1 MIKNKI
7 NKLYF
12 QNLIIMGMFLV
23 FLICNKVNAK
33 ENYIVALVNNI
44 PITKIDV
51 EDKAKLLAYSIEKD
65 ISQKNLNKFFNQ
77 SLKSLITENLIRGEG
92 LKFNKNILN
101 LVKNKAYSNL
111 LSDYNQSDFFLNQ
124 LIQELNISK
133 SVVLNK
139 YETEIILG
147 ILLQNKFK
155 QQFENLNQEIQE
167 IITEKELE
175 KNKDK
180 FELAEII
187 IPKPGNLE
195 LFNKIKNALNKGSNF
210 SYIAE
215 QVSINPSAK
224 KGGNIGWRTLENLPI
239 EITSNNQLINE
250 GDIFYFIKKNTYR
263 IIKIL
268 VKRHQGKIS
277 NIEDQ
282 ILLAVINF
290 KINFGEKKAV
300 YLTVKD
306 EVDDLLKNN
315 KGCNELK
322 KFNNNIN
329 KDITLRV
336 INSRIA
342 DLDVNLQNKINNL
355 KLYEIMKPI
364 YEGNKGY
371 LYILCDKAKNQLI
384 NFNPNLIKKELIDE
398 RISILSSR
406 YLKKLNQNAVIK
418 LINDKF

>member
-1 MIKNKI
+1 LIKNKI

-250 GDIFYFIKKNTYR
+250 GDIFYFIKKNTSR

-384 NFNPNLIKKELIDE
+384 NFNPDLIKKELIDE

>member
-1 MIKNKI
+1 M
-7 NKLYF
+7 
-12 QNLIIMGMFLV
+12 
-23 FLICNKVNAK
+23 
-33 ENYIVALVNNI
+33 
-44 PITKIDV
+44 
-51 EDKAKLLAYSIEKD
+51 
-65 ISQKNLNKFFNQ
+65 
-77 SLKSLITENLIRGEG
+77 
-92 LKFNKNILN
+92 
-101 LVKNKAYSNL
+101 
-111 LSDYNQSDFFLNQ
+111 
-124 LIQELNISK
+124 
-133 SVVLNK
+133 
-139 YETEIILG
+139 
-147 ILLQNKFK
+147 
-155 QQFENLNQEIQE
+155 
-167 IITEKELE
+167 
-175 KNKDK
+175 
-180 FELAEII
+180 
-187 IPKPGNLE
+187 
-195 LFNKIKNALNKGSNF
+195 
-210 SYIAE
+210 
-215 QVSINPSAK
+215 
-224 KGGNIGWRTLENLPI
+224 
-239 EITSNNQLINE
+239 INE

-384 NFNPNLIKKELIDE
+384 NFNPDLIKKELIDE

>member
-1 MIKNKI
+1 M
-7 NKLYF
+7 
-12 QNLIIMGMFLV
+12 
-23 FLICNKVNAK
+23 ICNKVNAK

-384 NFNPNLIKKELIDE
+384 NFNPDLIKKELIDE

>member
-290 KINFGEKKAV
+290 KINFGRKKAV
-300 YLTVKD
+300 YLIVKD
-306 EVDDLLKNN
+306 KVDGLLKNN
-315 KGCNELK
+315 KGCNGLK
-322 KFNNNIN
+322 NINNNTN

-384 NFNPNLIKKELIDE
+384 NFNPDLIKKELIDE

>member
-1 MIKNKI
+1 
-7 NKLYF
+7 
-12 QNLIIMGMFLV
+12 MFLV

-384 NFNPNLIKKELIDE
+384 NFNPDLIKKELIDE

>member
-1 MIKNKI
+1 
-7 NKLYF
+7 
-12 QNLIIMGMFLV
+12 MGMFLV

-384 NFNPNLIKKELIDE
+384 NFNPDLIKKELIDE

>member
-384 NFNPNLIKKELIDE
+384 NFNPDLIKKELIDE

>member
-250 GDIFYFIKKNTYR
+250 GDIFYFIKK
-263 IIKIL
+263 IP
-268 VKRHQGKIS
+268 
-277 NIEDQ
+277 IE
-282 ILLAVINF
+282 L
-290 KINFGEKKAV
+290 
-300 YLTVKD
+300 
-306 EVDDLLKNN
+306 
-315 KGCNELK
+315 
-322 KFNNNIN
+322 
-329 KDITLRV
+329 
-336 INSRIA
+336 
-342 DLDVNLQNKINNL
+342 
-355 KLYEIMKPI
+355 
-364 YEGNKGY
+364 
-371 LYILCDKAKNQLI
+371 
-384 NFNPNLIKKELIDE
+384 
-398 RISILSSR
+398 
-406 YLKKLNQNAVIK
+406 
-418 LINDKF
+418 

>member
-12 QNLIIMGMFLV
+12 ENLIIMGMFLV

-384 NFNPNLIKKELIDE
+384 NFNPDLIKKELIDE

>member
-1 MIKNKI
+1 M
-7 NKLYF
+7 
-12 QNLIIMGMFLV
+12 

-384 NFNPNLIKKELIDE
+384 NFNPDLIKKELIDE

>member
-1 MIKNKI
+1 MIGI
-7 NKLYF
+7 L
-12 QNLIIMGMFLV
+12 LIFLM
-23 FLICNKVNAK
+23 CNQVNAK
-33 ENYIVALVNNI
+33 ENYIVALVNNT
-44 PITKIDV
+44 PITKIDL
-51 EDKAKLLAYSIEKD
+51 EDKAKLMSYSIKKN
-65 ISQKNLNKFFNQ
+65 ISQKNLNNFFNQ
-77 SLKSLITENLIRGEG
+77 SLKSLITDTLIRSEG

-101 LVKNKAYSNL
+101 LVKDRAYSNL
-111 LSDYNQSDFFLNQ
+111 LSDYNGSEILLNKF
-124 LIQELNISK
+124 IQKLNISK
-133 SVVLNK
+133 SMVLNK
-139 YETEIILG
+139 YENEIILG
-147 ILLQNKFK
+147 ILLQNKFE

-167 IITEKELE
+167 IIRLKELE

-180 FELAEII
+180 FELAEIV
-187 IPKPGNLE
+187 IPKKNNME
-195 LFNKIKNALNKGSNF
+195 LFNKIKNALNKDSNF
-210 SYIAE
+210 SYIAK

-224 KGGNIGWRTLENLPI
+224 KGGKIGWRTLENLPV

-250 GDIFYFIKKNTYR
+250 GDIFHLIKNETYR

-268 VKRHQGKIS
+268 VKRNQGKIS

-290 KINFGEKKAV
+290 KINFGRKKAV
-300 YLTVKD
+300 YLIVKD
-306 EVDDLLKNN
+306 KVDGLLKNN
-315 KGCNELK
+315 KGCNGLK
-322 KFNNNIN
+322 NINNNTN

-384 NFNPNLIKKELIDE
+384 NFNPDLIKKELIDE

>member
-167 IITEKELE
+167 IIRLKELE

-180 FELAEII
+180 FELAEIV
-187 IPKPGNLE
+187 IPKKNNME
-195 LFNKIKNALNKGSNF
+195 LFNKIKNALNKDSNF
-210 SYIAE
+210 SYIAK

-224 KGGNIGWRTLENLPI
+224 KGGKIGWRTLENLPV

-250 GDIFYFIKKNTYR
+250 GDIFHLIKNETYR

-268 VKRHQGKIS
+268 VKRNQGKIS

-290 KINFGEKKAV
+290 KINFGRKKAV
-300 YLTVKD
+300 YLIVKD
-306 EVDDLLKNN
+306 KVDGLLKNN
-315 KGCNELK
+315 KGCNGLK
-322 KFNNNIN
+322 NINNNTN

-384 NFNPNLIKKELIDE
+384 NFNPDLIKKELIDE

>member
-124 LIQELNISK
+124 LIKELNISK

-384 NFNPNLIKKELIDE
+384 NFNPDLIKKELIDE

>member
-250 GDIFYFIKKNTYR
+250 GDIFHLIKNETYR

-384 NFNPNLIKKELIDE
+384 NFNPDLIKKELIDE

>member
-1 MIKNKI
+1 LIKNKI

-384 NFNPNLIKKELIDE
+384 NFNPDLIKKELIDE

>member
-155 QQFENLNQEIQE
+155 QHFENLNQEIQE

-384 NFNPNLIKKELIDE
+384 NFNPDLIKKELIDE